1 MLLWS
6 CCRRRASTAMSA
18 DPGDVCFAS
27 CKLFDLVFFFDLP
40 FFPFSWLFHWEFHG
54 SWLEKLCTVI
64 RISFSFMIFMAVCL
78 SRSIPKWAAV
88 MPLRGGIA
96 LAIAGFAKGHH
107 GQHGHG
113 GHQLNGKVV
122 PKGWETFAA
131 SVLVPPDLRPGDRFD
146 TRSCSAVAGTC
157 EGVWAKQWFWPRS
170 VTVQRSDKY
179 LKKSISVDLES
190 LKGLCS

>member
-1 MLLWS
+1 
-6 CCRRRASTAMSA
+6 
-18 DPGDVCFAS
+18 
-27 CKLFDLVFFFDLP
+27 
-40 FFPFSWLFHWEFHG
+40 
-54 SWLEKLCTVI
+54 
-64 RISFSFMIFMAVCL
+64 MIFMAVCL

-157 EGVWAKQWFWPRS
+157 EGV
-170 VTVQRSDKY
+170 
-179 LKKSISVDLES
+179 
-190 LKGLCS
+190 